1 MVHGAITAGLAATA
15 VATAVP
21 ACIDITCVSAATCF
35 AATTGAVIGGA
46 YHSLKYGI
54 KHIRHYAEK
63 RDKDKQET
71 MK

>member
-1 MVHGAITAGLAATA
+1 MVHGAVTAGLAATA
-15 VATAVP
+15 IAMAVP
-21 ACIDITCVSAATCF
+21 ACVDMTGVSAATCF

-54 KHIRHYAEK
+54 NHIRRYVEE
-63 RDKDKQET
+63 RDKDKEET